1 MGKKISIIHNI
12 NKNTDF
18 FDVILKVFIIGEN
31 SIYIID
37 RSKEVTKIEFVEI
50 LEENENTIV
59 YEADG
64 YTEEIQK
71 DLAVEDEEIIKQDY
85 YHLMSGNENVIM
97 SRLEKIRETHPN
109 KELIHNGKVGILIT
123 KYDDV
128 TESEFVKE
136 EIEDAIEILKWL
148 GNIEE

>member
-1 MGKKISIIHNI
+1 MRKKISIIHNI
-12 NKNTDF
+12 DKNTDF
-18 FDVILKVFIIGEN
+18 FDVVLKTFIIGEN

-50 LEENENTIV
+50 LEENENTII

-64 YTEEIQK
+64 YTEEIPK
-71 DLAVEDEEIIKQDY
+71 NLAVEDEDIIRQDY

-97 SRLEKIRETHPN
+97 SRLEKIRETYPD

>member
-12 NKNTDF
+12 DKNTDF
-18 FDVILKVFIIGEN
+18 FDVVLKAFIIGEN

-50 LEENENTIV
+50 LEENENTII

-64 YTEEIQK
+64 YTEEIPK
-71 DLAVEDEEIIKQDY
+71 NLAVEDEDIIRQDY

-97 SRLEKIRETHPN
+97 SRLEKIRETYPD